1 MVSTFIAAS
10 VITIT
15 SSGIYLLYRK
25 YVDSR
30 NLIQYDTQGL
40 EFEYEEINDIYID
53 PTIDDWLYAI
63 D

>member
-1 MVSTFIAAS
+1 MVSTFIVVS

-15 SSGIYLLYRK
+15 ASGLYLLYRK

-30 NLIQYDTQGL
+30 NLIQ
-40 EFEYEEINDIYID
+40 YEEINDIYID

>member
-1 MVSTFIAAS
+1 MVSTFIVVS

-15 SSGIYLLYRK
+15 ASGLYLLYRK

-30 NLIQYDTQGL
+30 NLIQYEEIPDIYR
-40 EFEYEEINDIYID
+40 EYEEAINID

>member
-1 MVSTFIAAS
+1 MVSTFIVVS

-15 SSGIYLLYRK
+15 ASGLYLLYRK

-30 NLIQYDTQGL
+30 NLIQYETQGL
-40 EFEYEEINDIYID
+40 EYEEINDIYID

>member
-15 SSGIYLLYRK
+15 ASGLYLLYRK

-30 NLIQYDTQGL
+30 NLIQYETQDL

-53 PTIDDWLYAI
+53 PAIDDWLYAI

>member
-1 MVSTFIAAS
+1 MVSTFIVAS

-15 SSGIYLLYRK
+15 SSGLYLLYRK

-30 NLIQYDTQGL
+30 NLIQYETQGL
-40 EFEYEEINDIYID
+40 EYEEINDIYID

>member
-1 MVSTFIAAS
+1 MVSTFIVAS

-30 NLIQYDTQGL
+30 NLIQYETQGL
-40 EFEYEEINDIYID
+40 KYEEINDIYID

>member
-1 MVSTFIAAS
+1 MVSTFIVAS

-15 SSGIYLLYRK
+15 ASGLYLLYRK

-30 NLIQYDTQGL
+30 NLIQYETQGI
-40 EFEYEEINDIYID
+40 EYEEINDIYID
-53 PTIDDWLYAI
+53 PTVDDWLYAI

>member
-1 MVSTFIAAS
+1 MISSFIIIS

-15 SSGIYLLYRK
+15 SSGLYLLYRV
-25 YVDSR
+25 YVNSR
-30 NLIQYDTQGL
+30 NLI
-40 EFEYEEINDIYID
+40 EYEEIPDISHEYEEAIDID

>member
-1 MVSTFIAAS
+1 MVSTFIVAS

-15 SSGIYLLYRK
+15 SSGLYLLYRK

-30 NLIQYDTQGL
+30 NLIQYETQ

>member
-30 NLIQYDTQGL
+30 NLIQYETQGL
-40 EFEYEEINDIYID
+40 EYEEINDIYID